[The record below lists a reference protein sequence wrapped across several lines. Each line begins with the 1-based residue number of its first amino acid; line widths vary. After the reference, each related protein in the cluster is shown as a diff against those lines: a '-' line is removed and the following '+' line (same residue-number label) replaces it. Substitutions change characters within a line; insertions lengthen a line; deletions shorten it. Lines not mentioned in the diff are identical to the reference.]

1 VRSSAPVRRRKASGG
16 GRSAH
21 NKQRGD
27 EKMLEKWLGMFLCSF
42 FVLGLLGIKMGHAFI
57 PLPKPSFDGKVS
69 VEKAIKERR
78 TIRDFK
84 DRPLLLSYLSQ
95 LLWAAQGITDP
106 KEGKRAAP
114 SGGAL
119 YPLDIYVIVG
129 EKGVDGM
136 EMGVYHYLPEK
147 HSILPVLKGDRRK
160 EIASASLSQ
169 MWMAK
174 APVIFIITAEYK
186 RITGKYGER
195 GIRYAL
201 IEAGHV
207 GQNLFLQAEALG
219 LGAGIVGA
227 FNDLEVSKVAGLPS
241 KHEPLLIMPVGYKK

>member
-1 VRSSAPVRRRKASGG
+1 
-16 GRSAH
+16 
-21 NKQRGD
+21 
-27 EKMLEKWLGMFLCSF
+27 MLEKWVGLILSLFLLT
-42 FVLGLLGIKMGHAFI
+42 VLLEVKMGHASI
-57 PLPKPSFDGKVS
+57 SLPKPSFDGKVS

-84 DRPLLLSYLSQ
+84 ERTLSLAYLSQ

-106 KEGKRAAP
+106 TIGRRAAP

-119 YPLDIYVIVG
+119 YPLDIYVLIG
-129 EKGVDGM
+129 ENGVEKM
-136 EMGVYHYLPEK
+136 EAGIYHYLPKE
-147 HSILPVLKGDRRK
+147 HSVLLISKGDRRK
-160 EIASASLSQ
+160 EMASASLGQ
-169 MWMAK
+169 MWMAT

-186 RITGKYGER
+186 RTTWKYGER

-201 IEAGHV
+201 IEVGHV
-207 GQNLFLQAEALG
+207 GQNLFLQAEAMG

-227 FNDLEVSKVAGLPS
+227 FNDLEVSKVAGLPP

>member
-1 VRSSAPVRRRKASGG
+1 
-16 GRSAH
+16 
-21 NKQRGD
+21 
-27 EKMLEKWLGMFLCSF
+27 MLEKWVGLTFSF
-42 FVLGLLGIKMGHAFI
+42 FLEMGLLEVRMGHASI
-57 PLPKPSFDGKVS
+57 SLPKPSFDGKVS

-84 DRPLLLSYLSQ
+84 ERTLSLDYLSQ

-106 KEGKRAAP
+106 TIGRRAAP

-119 YPLDIYVIVG
+119 YPLDIYVLIG
-129 EKGVDGM
+129 ENGVEKM
-136 EMGVYHYLPEK
+136 EGGVYHYLPKE
-147 HSILPVLKGDRRK
+147 HSVLLIMKGDRRK

-169 MWMAK
+169 MWTAK
-174 APVIFIITAEYK
+174 APVLFIITAEYK

-201 IEAGHV
+201 IEVGHV

-227 FNDLEVSKVAGLPS
+227 FNDLEVSKVAGLPP
-241 KHEPLLIMPVGYKK
+241 KHEPLLMMPVGYKK

>member
-1 VRSSAPVRRRKASGG
+1 
-16 GRSAH
+16 
-21 NKQRGD
+21 
-27 EKMLEKWLGMFLCSF
+27 MLEKWLRIFVCF
-42 FVLGLLGIKMGHAFI
+42 FCVLGLLGIRMSHASI
-57 PLPKPSFDGKVS
+57 SLLKPSFDGNVS

-84 DRPLLLSYLSQ
+84 ELPLPLSHLSQ
-95 LLWAAQGITDP
+95 LLWAAQGITDL
-106 KEGKRAAP
+106 KEGKRAVP

-129 EKGVDGM
+129 QKGIEGLQT
-136 EMGVYHYLPEK
+136 GVYHYLPEK
-147 HSILPVLKGDRRK
+147 HSILPILKGDRRK

-174 APVIFIITAEYK
+174 APVVFVITAEYK

-201 IEAGHV
+201 IEVGHA

-227 FNDLEVSKVAGLPS
+227 FYDKQVSKAMGAPPE
-241 KHEPLLIMPVGYKK
+241 HEPLLIMPVGYKK

>member
-1 VRSSAPVRRRKASGG
+1 
-16 GRSAH
+16 
-21 NKQRGD
+21 
-27 EKMLEKWLGMFLCSF
+27 MLEKWVGLLLSF
-42 FVLGLLGIKMGHAFI
+42 FLAMGLLEVKMGHASI
-57 PLPKPSFDGKVS
+57 LLPKPSLDGKVS
-69 VEKAIKERR
+69 LEKTIKARR

-84 DRPLLLSYLSQ
+84 ERPLFLVYLSQ
-95 LLWAAQGITDP
+95 LLWAGQGITDT

-119 YPLDIYVIVG
+119 YPLDIYLIIG
-129 EKGVDGM
+129 ENGVEGM
-136 EMGVYHYLPEK
+136 EPGVYHYLPEK
-147 HSILPVLKGDRRK
+147 HSISLISKGDRRK
-160 EIASASLSQ
+160 EIASVSLFQ

-174 APVIFIITAEYK
+174 APVLFIITAEYR

-227 FNDLEVSKVAGLPS
+227 FNDLEVSKVGGLPS

>member
-1 VRSSAPVRRRKASGG
+1 
-16 GRSAH
+16 
-21 NKQRGD
+21 
-27 EKMLEKWLGMFLCSF
+27 MLEKWVGLTFSF
-42 FVLGLLGIKMGHAFI
+42 FLAMGLLEVRMGHASI
-57 PLPKPSFDGKVS
+57 SLPKPSFDGKVS

-84 DRPLLLSYLSQ
+84 ERTLSLAYLSQ

-106 KEGKRAAP
+106 TIGRRAAP

-119 YPLDIYVIVG
+119 YPLDIYVLIG
-129 EKGVDGM
+129 EDGVEKM
-136 EMGVYHYLPEK
+136 EAGIYHYLPKE
-147 HSILPVLKGDRRK
+147 HSVLLISKGDRRK
-160 EIASASLSQ
+160 EMASASLGQ
-169 MWMAK
+169 MWMAT

-186 RITGKYGER
+186 RTTWKYGER

-201 IEAGHV
+201 IEVGHV
-207 GQNLFLQAEALG
+207 GQNLFLQAEAMG

-227 FNDLEVSKVAGLPS
+227 FNDLEVSKVAGLPP

>member
-1 VRSSAPVRRRKASGG
+1 
-16 GRSAH
+16 
-21 NKQRGD
+21 
-27 EKMLEKWLGMFLCSF
+27 MLEKWVGLILFIFL
-42 FVLGLLGIKMGHAFI
+42 VIGLLEVRMGHASI
-57 PLPKPSFDGKVS
+57 SLPKPSFDGKVS
-69 VEKAIKERR
+69 LEKTIKERR

-84 DRPLLLSYLSQ
+84 ERTLSLAYLSQ

-106 KEGKRAAP
+106 LERKRAAP

-119 YPLDIYVIVG
+119 YPLDVYALVG
-129 EKGVDGM
+129 ESGVEKTEAGI
-136 EMGVYHYLPEK
+136 YHYLPKE
-147 HSILPVLKGDRRK
+147 HSVLLISKGDRRR
-160 EIASASLSQ
+160 EMASASLGQ

-186 RITGKYGER
+186 RITGKYGEK

-201 IEAGHV
+201 IEVGHA

-241 KHEPLLIMPVGYKK
+241 KHEPLLMMPVGYKK